1 MISVVMA
8 TLEKHETVCEQNVT
22 LLSIYLSFIYTP
34 NLSSIYSRRLGGE
47 DLNFM
52 GFPIISLNFF

>member
-1 MISVVMA
+1 MISVLMA

-34 NLSSIYSRRLGGE
+34 NLSSIYSRRLGRA
-47 DLNFM
+47 DLSFM
-52 GFPIISLNFF
+52 GFPIIS